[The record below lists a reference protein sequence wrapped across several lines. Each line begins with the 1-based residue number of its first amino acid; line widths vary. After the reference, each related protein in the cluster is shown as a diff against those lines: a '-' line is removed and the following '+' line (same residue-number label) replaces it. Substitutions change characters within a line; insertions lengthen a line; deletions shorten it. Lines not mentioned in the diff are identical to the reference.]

1 MRFIQS
7 KTVSGNECIFFPD
20 ALEYII
26 KESDR
31 VFLGFTNGQMYIHLD
46 QYNSLVELLNALP

>member
-1 MRFIQS
+1 MRFIES
-7 KTVSGNECIFFPD
+7 KTINGNTCIFFPD

-26 KESDR
+26 KEPDK

-46 QYNSLVELLNALP
+46 QYDSLVKILSDLP